1 MIKKIDMENAPKVWS
16 IEKVLDLEKLQKFGG
31 GNSTYCDCKRL
42 LTATTRGWYCDVC
55 NKIIK
60 EN

>member
-1 MIKKIDMENAPKVWS
+1 MENAPKVWS